1 MDLKDTQIIR
11 ALQTDG
17 RMTIQELSEQ
27 VALSPSPCLRR
38 LRNLEAA
45 GVIQGYTVLV
55 DQKAYGLPVTAFVR
69 IRMERHSGEAMAE
82 FERRIAR
89 IDQVL
94 DCHLMTGDADYLL
107 RVVVES
113 LEDYEQLVRREF
125 HAIPGIASLET
136 SFAYG
141 VVKQSR
147 VFPRRRPD

>member
-1 MDLKDTQIIR
+1 MDAKDIQLIR

-17 RMTIQELSEQ
+17 RATVQELSERIG
-27 VALSPSPCLRR
+27 LSPSPCLRR
-38 LRNLEAA
+38 LRNLEKA
-45 GVIQGYTVLV
+45 GVLQGYTVLV

-69 IRMERHSGEAMAE
+69 IRMERHNREAMAE
-82 FERRIAR
+82 FEARIAR
-89 IDQVL
+89 VDQVL

-125 HAIPGIASLET
+125 HTIPGIAALET

-141 VVKQSR
+141 SVKQSR